1 MLKRFFL
8 LIILLSFSSLNN
20 LLAQDGIAF
29 IDLNYLFNNSL
40 AGKKINEQIQKK
52 TKILNSEVTTF
63 REKISK
69 EKEKLI
75 TQKIFISKYEYNKK
89 LAVLE
94 KDVQNF
100 NENINKKQRDLMTFK
115 NNARNEFSKKLNI
128 ILEEFSSKNSI
139 AMILRKENLLIG
151 KKSLDVTKNILELFD
166 KNVKKITIQ

>member
-75 TQKIFISKYEYNKK
+75 TQKNVISKDEYNKK

-166 KNVKKITIQ
+166 KNVKKITIL